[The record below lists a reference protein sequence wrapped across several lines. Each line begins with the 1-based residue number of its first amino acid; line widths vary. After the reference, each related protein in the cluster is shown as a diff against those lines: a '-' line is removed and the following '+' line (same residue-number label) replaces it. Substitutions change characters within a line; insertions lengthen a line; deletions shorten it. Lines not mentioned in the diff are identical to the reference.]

1 MCNKEGHKFGKKRIF
16 FFCFSR
22 THQLCA
28 CIKIEITRQWFLIN
42 FHLKRPLLC
51 FSHSLTIHVILWT
64 NCWLIT
70 WLSGYHLSSSCVFH
84 CSSFFFWC
92 LKVKKKMKSSTEIHL
107 FLYYFLLFSP
117 FCFMCFRNVTHR
129 DKAAVKCNVKKCMK
143 KGGKKTQMK

>member
-1 MCNKEGHKFGKKRIF
+1 MSFFSSRCAIKMVINLGKKRIY

-92 LKVKKKMKSSTEIHL
+92 LKMKSSTKIHL
-107 FLYYFLLFSP
+107 FLYYFLPFLFVSCA
-117 FCFMCFRNVTHR
+117 FVMSHIETSSSE
-129 DKAAVKCNVKKCMK
+129 M
-143 KGGKKTQMK
+143 